1 MARQSRISLPKTDRT
16 GVALRER
23 RIHPSDQEA
32 DGEAGWIPV
41 LQLGL
46 PLFDDWRGGEPPFT
60 TLGKPNTALNGKD
73 LPRRRVFY

>member
-1 MARQSRISLPKTDRT
+1 
-16 GVALRER
+16 
-23 RIHPSDQEA
+23 
-32 DGEAGWIPV
+32 V

-73 LPRRRVFY
+73 LPRRRVF